1 MSDNW
6 QKAYSELKEYT
17 AKNPQIE
24 IGMNVIAI
32 PRDVRPEFYRLFDMA
47 RVAFLKEK
55 YQTLLDEA
63 ASLSS
68 NYAQAAQE
76 TTRSLGLSEIKVP
89 ASLNWF
95 LADPVSGLIRPLF
108 DPLFSLLKGKIDI
121 DAFEYEA
128 TASTESS
135 FRQLF
140 QWGYKEWVVLSL
152 VNLLAPDRA
161 LEVPI
166 EYIQDRVDEI
176 EWDLKDGLVEM
187 EVPDLKEMELLSL
200 GERHDTE
207 AAFILPDLIVRSAKL
222 NRYVSITAD
231 LSDVVLTAK
240 EVSSKREWNRLR
252 ELVRYT
258 RIDGWPDLVIY
269 VDDQPEDIALVADFG
284 RFCRPDIIVECM
296 EQVDWYQKGGL
307 DKVKQN
313 YDFLKPRLGSYVV
326 SRVPVPEEAWR
337 ELTPEPAAGEPAPE
351 QKTPPPE
358 QPKKQPLDIHIL
370 TVGYDQSR
378 LAPIIDAL
386 LPGKEAAGETEG
398 R

>member
-1 MSDNW
+1 VSDNW
-6 QKAYSELKEYT
+6 QKAYSELLEYT

-32 PRDVRPEFYRLFDMA
+32 PGDVRPGFYRLFDTV

-68 NYAQAAQE
+68 NYARAAQE
-76 TTRSLGLSEIKVP
+76 ATRSLGLAKIKVP
-89 ASLNWF
+89 ASLNRF
-95 LADPVSGLIRPLF
+95 LNDPVNGLIRSLP
-108 DPLFSLLKGKIDI
+108 DPLFNLLRGKIDI
-121 DAFEYEA
+121 DAFENEA
-128 TASTESS
+128 MASIESS

-140 QWGYKEWVVLSL
+140 QSGYEKWVVLSL
-152 VNLLAPDRA
+152 VNLLAPDRV
-161 LEVPI
+161 LEVPK
-166 EYIQDRVDEI
+166 EDLQDQVHEI
-176 EWDLKDGLVEM
+176 EWDQKDGIFELS
-187 EVPDLKEMELLSL
+187 VPDVKEMELLSL
-200 GERHDTE
+200 GERLDAE
-207 AAFILPDLIVRSAKL
+207 DVFILSDLIVRSAKL

-231 LSDVVLTAK
+231 LADAILTAK
-240 EVSSKREWNRLR
+240 EVSDKREWHRLR
-252 ELVRYT
+252 EVGKPYT
-258 RIDGWPDLVIY
+258 RIDDWPDLVIY
-269 VDDQPEDIALVADFG
+269 IDDQPEDIALVADFG

-307 DKVKQN
+307 DRVRQN

-351 QKTPPPE
+351 QKTPPKE
-358 QPKKQPLDIHIL
+358 QPLDIHIL
-370 TVGYDQSR
+370 TVGYDHSR

-386 LPGKEAAGETEG
+386 LSGKEAAGETEG
-398 R
+398 Q